1 MNNTDVYSYSRS
13 NKIIVLFFSH
23 VCLLL
28 KRGTIAHLHS
38 VDEMGK
44 VSNHEMV
51 LSCKCLY
58 CGFVKYC

>member
-1 MNNTDVYSYSRS
+1 MNNTDVYSYS

-44 VSNHEMV
+44 VSNHGDGAIM
-51 LSCKCLY
+51 
-58 CGFVKYC
+58 